1 MTSTTTKAIRTVATL
16 AVAGLLAAGISA
28 PAKSSA
34 RGLPTPKSSHFGRNS
49 TAITNPWFPLA
60 RGSVYVYDGQKDG
73 KQARDVM
80 TVTQKTKVIAGIR
93 ALPVADRLFLNGSL
107 AERTTDWYAQDKR
120 GTVWYLG
127 EKTAELNANGKV
139 TSTEGS
145 FLNGRDGAKGGIFMP
160 AHPQVGQSF
169 QQESFKG
176 QAEDR
181 FRILSLATSVSTPAV
196 SSQNAM
202 LTEETT
208 PLEPGTVDHKYYV
221 QGIGT
226 VKEQQVAGFQP
237 GQAEVT
243 QLVSFTPGS

>member
-1 MTSTTTKAIRTVATL
+1 MTWKSGKTIAAAASLALAGATLTGVASSTVA
-16 AVAGLLAAGISA
+16 
-28 PAKSSA
+28 AK
-34 RGLPTPKSSHFGRNS
+34 GLPAPKASHFGHKSNRV
-49 TAITNPWFPLA
+49 TNPWFPLA

-73 KQARDVM
+73 KLARDVM
-80 TVTQKTKVIAGIR
+80 TVTRKTKSIAGIR
-93 ALPVADRLFLNGSL
+93 AAVVNDRLFLTGQL

-127 EKTAELNANGKV
+127 EKTAELNAKGKV

-160 AHPQVGQSF
+160 AHPAVGQLF
-169 QQESFKG
+169 QQEAFKG

-181 FRILSLATSVSTPAV
+181 FRILDMAASISTPAV
-196 SSQNAM
+196 SSKNAM

-208 PLEPGTVDHKYYV
+208 PLEPGVVDHKYYV

-226 VKEQQVAGFQP
+226 VKEQQVAGAPP
-237 GQAEVT
+237 GQGEVGT
-243 QLVSFTPGS
+243 LVSFTPGS

>member
-1 MTSTTTKAIRTVATL
+1 MTWKSGKTIAAAASLALAGATL
-16 AVAGLLAAGISA
+16 TGVASSTATAKGPPA
-28 PAKSSA
+28 PKA
-34 RGLPTPKSSHFGRNS
+34 SHFGHKSNLV
-49 TAITNPWFPLA
+49 TNPWFPLA

-80 TVTQKTKVIAGIR
+80 TVTHKTKSIAGIR
-93 ALPVADRLFLNGSL
+93 AAVVNDRLFLTGQL

-127 EKTAELNANGKV
+127 EKTAELNAKGKV

-160 AHPQVGQSF
+160 ARPAVGQLF
-169 QQESFKG
+169 QQEAFKG

-181 FRILSLATSVSTPAV
+181 FRILDMAASISTPAV
-196 SSQNAM
+196 SSKNAM

-208 PLEPGTVDHKYYV
+208 PLEPGVVDHKYYV

-226 VKEQQVAGFQP
+226 VKEQQVAGAPP
-237 GQAEVT
+237 GQGEVGT
-243 QLVSFTPGS
+243 LVSFTPGS

>member
-1 MTSTTTKAIRTVATL
+1 MTWRTGKTIAAAASIALAGAALTSVASSP
-16 AVAGLLAAGISA
+16 AA
-28 PAKSSA
+28 AK
-34 RGLPTPKSSHFGRNS
+34 GLPAPKASHFGHKSNLV
-49 TAITNPWFPLA
+49 TNPWFPLA
-60 RGSVYVYDGQKDG
+60 RGSVYVYDGQKAG

-80 TVTQKTKVIAGIR
+80 TVTHKTKSIAGIR
-93 ALPVADRLFLNGSL
+93 AAVVNDRLFLNGQL

-127 EKTAELNANGKV
+127 EKTAELNARGKV

-160 AHPQVGQSF
+160 AQPAVGQSF
-169 QQESFKG
+169 QQEAFKG

-181 FRILSLATSVSTPAV
+181 FRILDMATSISTPAV

-208 PLEPGTVDHKYYV
+208 RLEPGVVDHKYYI

-226 VKEQQVAGFQP
+226 VKEQQVAGAPP
-237 GQAEVT
+237 GQGEVGT
-243 QLVSFTPGS
+243 LVSFTPGS